1 MSRFNLVVLSFISSI
16 TLFSQDIPENNV
28 ADNTLSLNEFLAY
41 VKEYHPISKLA
52 NFEISTAQ
60 AELLKSRG
68 AFDPKVTVDWQNKE
82 FKGSEYYDILNS
94 TFKIPT
100 WYGIEVKAGFEQNQ
114 GKFLNPQNNVPEDG
128 LYSAGVSVPIGQGL
142 FINDRMA
149 DLKQAKIMQDLSEAQ
164 RDIRLNELL
173 SDAVIA
179 YLDWYLANREV
190 DLFENFVGRAEIRF
204 DGIKQSAL
212 AGDIPTIDTL
222 EAGIIVQDRKLS
234 LEQANL
240 KLIKSRLKLSN
251 FLWFED
257 NIPLELSPLVDPEE
271 LDRNSLDAVLGT
283 NLLQL
288 ENFVLEDHPK
298 IRALDFKIDQLE
310 VNQRLKAE
318 MLKPQLDLEYNFINE
333 RVGQFENFNTNDYKA
348 GVFFK
353 LPLFLRK
360 ERGNLKLA
368 KIKVNE
374 AQLDL
379 DFESLQLQNKI
390 QASRSEILSFITQLN
405 TFQSIVKD
413 NSSLLKAEERKF
425 SFGESSVFLINSREV
440 KLIDARLKEIKVFE
454 KLLKSKA
461 DLFNIL
467 INDVT
472 LD

>member
-16 TLFSQDIPENNV
+16 TLFSQDIPENKV

-82 FKGSEYYDILNS
+82 FGGSEYYDILNS

-100 WYGIEVKAGFEQNQ
+100 WYGIQVKAGFEQNQ

-149 DLKQAKIMQDLSEAQ
+149 DLKQAKIMQDLSETQ

-461 DLFNIL
+461 ELFNIL

>member
-1 MSRFNLVVLSFISSI
+1 MIRFYLLVLSLFFSMFSSA
-16 TLFSQDIPENNV
+16 QDQSVDFDKNI
-28 ADNTLSLNEFLAY
+28 LSLNEFLAY
-41 VKEYHPISKLA
+41 VKEYHPIAKLA
-52 NFEISTAQ
+52 NFEISSAQ
-60 AELLKSRG
+60 AKLLRSRG
-68 AFDPKVTVDWQNKE
+68 AFDPQVMVDWKNKE
-82 FKGSEYYDILNS
+82 FKGTEYYDILNS

-100 WYGIEVKAGFEQNQ
+100 WYGIEVKAGFEQNS
-114 GKFLNPQNNVPEDG
+114 GEYLNPQNNVPDDG

-142 FINDRMA
+142 FINQRMA
-149 DLKQAKIMQDLSEAQ
+149 DLKQSKIMQDLSQAQ
-164 RDIRLNELL
+164 RDIRLNQLL
-173 SDAVIA
+173 SDAVLS

-190 DLFENFVGRAEIRF
+190 SLFSNFEERAQIRF
-204 DGIKQSAL
+204 EGIKESAL

-222 EAGIIVQDRKLS
+222 EAGIIVQNRKLS

-240 KLIKSRLKLSN
+240 KLIKSRLQLSN

-257 NIPLELSPLVDPEE
+257 NIPLELGPFVLPEQ
-271 LDRNSLDAVLGT
+271 LDENSLDAVLGT

-348 GVFFK
+348 GIYFK

-379 DFESLQLQNKI
+379 DYESLQLQNKI
-390 QASRSEILSFITQLN
+390 QASRSEILSYINQLN

-413 NSSLLKAEERKF
+413 YSSLLKAEERKF
-425 SFGESSVFLINSREV
+425 SFGESSVFLVNARES
-440 KLIDARLKEIKVFE
+440 KLIESRLKEIKVFE

-461 DLFNIL
+461 SLFNIL
-467 INDVT
+467 INDVEI
-472 LD
+472 D